1 MADTKIITEKDED
14 EEVLVPVETL
24 PEAKKEPEADDKADA
39 KADDAEEDDHDE
51 EDEGDARLA
60 ENAEEKNEEVISAN
74 RKRRQKRKE
83 LQTKAREKT
92 EYELRMLRE
101 QNAELMRRVG
111 SVETH
116 AVHQNLSAI
125 EGRLQEAVNDARM
138 AEDILGK
145 AIEAGNGADAAAAL
159 RLRDEA
165 QGRAFQLNQAKQQ
178 LTQRQQAPR
187 GADLVVQNLAR
198 EWLSANPWYD
208 PKGSD
213 EDSRITK
220 AIDDGLTGEG
230 YNPKSQEYWHE
241 LTRRVSA
248 RLAPADGAQ
257 RKGPDTGR
265 RTPPPQGNGREH
277 APQSTRNEIY
287 VTPERKQAMIDAGSW
302 DDPAK
307 RNKMLKAY
315 RDYDKNSAN

>member
-1 MADTKIITEKDED
+1 MADAKIITEKDED
-14 EEVLVPVETL
+14 EEVLVPVETP
-24 PEAKKEPEADDKADA
+24 PEVKKESDDKAEA
-39 KADDAEEDDHDE
+39 KADDVDEDDD
-51 EDEGDARLA
+51 EDEGDTRLA
-60 ENAEEKNEEVISAN
+60 ENSEEKNEEVISAN

-92 EYELRMLRE
+92 EYELRMLRD

-116 AVHQNLSAI
+116 AVHQNMSVI

-165 QGRAFQLNQAKQQ
+165 QGRAFQLNQAKQQQ

-257 RKGPDTGR
+257 RKGHDTGR

-277 APQSTRNEIY
+277 APHSTRNEIY
-287 VTPERKQAMIDAGSW
+287 VTPERKQAMIDAGAW
-302 DDPAK
+302 EDPAR

>member
-1 MADTKIITEKDED
+1 MADAKIITEKDED
-14 EEVLVPVETL
+14 EEVLVPVETP
-24 PEAKKEPEADDKADA
+24 PEVKKESDDKAEA
-39 KADDAEEDDHDE
+39 KADDVDEDDD
-51 EDEGDARLA
+51 EDEGDTRLA
-60 ENAEEKNEEVISAN
+60 ENSEEKNEEVISAN

-92 EYELRMLRE
+92 EYELRMLRD

-116 AVHQNLSAI
+116 AVHQNMSVI

-159 RLRDEA
+159 R
-165 QGRAFQLNQAKQQ
+165 RAFQLNQAKQQ